1 MNNGTINP
9 KYKAPPTLLQRH
21 LKYNRLETINNASQN

>member
-9 KYKAPPTLLQRH
+9 TYKAPPTLLQRH
-21 LKYNRLETINNASQN
+21 LKENGLETINDASQN